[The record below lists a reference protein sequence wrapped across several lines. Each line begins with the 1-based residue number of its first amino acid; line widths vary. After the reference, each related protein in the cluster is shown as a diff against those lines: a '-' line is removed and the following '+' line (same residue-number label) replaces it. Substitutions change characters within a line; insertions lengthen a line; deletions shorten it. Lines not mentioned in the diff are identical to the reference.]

1 MGKAFRPV
9 SVAGIEFDA
18 LINESRSL
26 TADTPEY
33 PIETGFVISDSL
45 ILKPQVLSMTLFL
58 TDTPIS
64 WRRRSGGAQGKIQY
78 VIDRLEEAYF
88 KRELVKVVTSDKT
101 YTNMAITAI
110 TIAKSTET
118 GYAREIPITFKEVLV
133 TKSATT
139 TIPAAYGKSGTSGS
153 NAGTAGTKTGSTPA
167 AAKGKSGG
175 GSSGGSSS
183 GSSKAGSV
191 LYGLAA
197 SAGML

>member
-1 MGKAFRPV
+1 MGRAMRPV

-18 LINESRSL
+18 LISENRSL

-33 PIETGFVISDSL
+33 PIETGFVVSDSV

-64 WRRRSGGAQGKIQY
+64 WRRRLGSGQGRVQY

-88 KRELVKVVTSDKT
+88 KRELVTVVTSDKT
-101 YTNMAITAI
+101 YTNMAITGI
-110 TIAKSTET
+110 TIAKSAET
-118 GYAREIPITFKEVLV
+118 GYAREIPITFKEVRV

-139 TIPAAYGKSGTSGS
+139 TIPSAYGKSGATGS

-167 AAKGKSGG
+167 PAAKNKTG
-175 GSSGGSSS
+175 GSSGGGS
-183 GSSKAGSV
+183 GASGKAGSV